1 MWRSISS
8 WFSCVFLWW
17 LMILSI
23 FSRAYWPSIYVC
35 AQMFLQI
42 LCPFLSYLWGGRGNP
57 LQYSC
62 LENPFDRGACQAT
75 VHGVTKTWTWLKQ
88 LSMHTCHFI
97 IEWEEFLMCSLY
109 VQVPYQIW
117 FANILFY
124 SVQCHFTFLVV
135 LFETHKFFILM
146 KSNLSKISLPNPK
159 VMKI

>member
-35 AQMFLQI
+35 AQMFLQL
-42 LCPFLSYLWGGRGNP
+42 LCPFLSYLWGGSGDP

-62 LENPFDRGACQAT
+62 LENPFDRGAWRAT
-75 VHGVTKTWTWLKQ
+75 VHGVTKTWTRLKQ
-88 LSMHTCHFI
+88 LSTHTCLFI
-97 IEWEEFLMCSLY
+97 IEWEEFLMCSLSDMVCKY
-109 VQVPYQIW
+109 LV
-117 FANILFY
+117 Y

-135 LFETHKFFILM
+135 SFETHKFFVLM